1 MQNIKTYF
9 NKKSFK
15 NEFVLQALYGR
26 QTGRGHSVESA
37 SISLCSEVI
46 TAKYPP
52 SPPHTRE
59 NSGFVDI
66 FGKVEKV
73 VNDEECLI

>member
-1 MQNIKTYF
+1 MK
-9 NKKSFK
+9 
-15 NEFVLQALYGR
+15 FVSQAPHGR
-26 QTGRGHSVESA
+26 QTGRGHSVESG

-59 NSGFVDI
+59 NFGFGDILAKVD
-66 FGKVEKV
+66 KV
-73 VNDEECLI
+73 VNVEECLI

>member
-9 NKKSFK
+9 NTKYFK
-15 NEFVLQALYGR
+15 NEFVLQAPHGR

-37 SISLCSEVI
+37 SISLSSEGI
-46 TAKYPP
+46 TAKYPS

-66 FGKVEKV
+66 FGKVDKV
-73 VNDEECLI
+73 VNVQECLI